1 MANQNL
7 PDYYEILGIK
17 KDATA
22 EQIKKSFRE
31 LAKKTHPDKTKEDSE
46 QEMIKINKAY
56 EVLSDEES
64 KEKYDRY
71 FKSS

>member
-1 MANQNL
+1 MAKR
-7 PDYYEILGIK
+7 DYYEILGVK
-17 KDATA
+17 KEATA

-46 QEMIKINKAY
+46 EEMIKINKAY
-56 EVLSDEES
+56 EILSDEKS

-71 FKSS
+71 FKSN